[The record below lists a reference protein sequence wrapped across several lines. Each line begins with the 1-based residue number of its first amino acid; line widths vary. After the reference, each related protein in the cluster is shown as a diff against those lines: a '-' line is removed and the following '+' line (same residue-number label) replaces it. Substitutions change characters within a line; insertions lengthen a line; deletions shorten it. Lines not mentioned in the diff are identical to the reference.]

1 MSWQTPTSSE
11 TTIFLLLRSP
21 SGGQDQ
27 DSFQF
32 YLILEWNSAIFKQ
45 SQNFDTEQQNS
56 NNWLHTE
63 STKGN
68 YRVRQDYKLIWMI
81 STWICSQE
89 KVHYDYKPKP
99 NLMTHRWPL
108 ERKSTMTKL
117 SSRRNGERK
126 RSRLQ
131 SSKTSKNCNLTWNTI
146 THVQEVTSTA
156 LDIIAR
162 VNKVQRRI
170 KGRE

>member
-11 TTIFLLLRSP
+11 TAIFLPLHSP
-21 SGGQDQ
+21 SGGWDQ

-32 YLILEWNSAIFKQ
+32 YLISERNSAIFEQ
-45 SQNFDTEQQNS
+45 SRNFDAEQQNS

-63 STKGN
+63 MMKGN
-68 YRVRQDYKLIWMI
+68 YRVRQDYKLIWTI

-89 KVHYDYKPKP
+89 KVHYDYKP
-99 NLMTHRWPL
+99 NLMMHRWPL
-108 ERKSTMTKL
+108 ERKSIMTKL

-126 RSRLQ
+126 WSRLQ
-131 SSKTSKNCNLTWNTI
+131 SCKTSKNCNLTWNAI

-156 LDIIAR
+156 PDIVAR
-162 VNKVQRRI
+162 VNKVQKRI
-170 KGRE
+170 KERK